1 VFFISILAVFTGL
14 KLECIIYSR
23 FLCVAETRTG
33 TDGIVNIKNTLPV
46 LKPITEVLSNYDL
59 YYVESSEAAENTWKT
74 YRQISIARFINR
86 QYEGTKELGRFI
98 NNYNCEQ
105 TNGHFLLNYPR

>member
-1 VFFISILAVFTGL
+1 MFFISILAVFTGL

-33 TDGIVNIKNTLPV
+33 TDEIVNIKNTLPV

-86 QYEGTKELGRFI
+86 QYEGAKELGRFLK
-98 NNYNCEQ
+98 Q
-105 TNGHFLLNYPR
+105 L

>member
-1 VFFISILAVFTGL
+1 MTMENLQLADELSVFYINTCCFTAL

-33 TDGIVNIKNTLPV
+33 STDEVVNIKNTLPV
-46 LKPITEVLSNYDL
+46 LKPITEVLSNYDI

-74 YRQISIARFINR
+74 HLQIARFINR
-86 QYEGTKELGRFI
+86 QYEGSKELGRFT
-98 NNYNCEQ
+98 NNYN
-105 TNGHFLLNYPR
+105 